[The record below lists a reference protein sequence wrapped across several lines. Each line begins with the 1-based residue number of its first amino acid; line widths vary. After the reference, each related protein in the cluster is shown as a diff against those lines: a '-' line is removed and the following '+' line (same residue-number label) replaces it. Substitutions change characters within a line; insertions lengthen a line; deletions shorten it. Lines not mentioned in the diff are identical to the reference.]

1 MSENY
6 CFKTP
11 FANQP
16 VKMAKTLLK
25 SSRQHFQPNVPL
37 ISNKLSSVSCLLVRS
52 EILGPLF
59 NTLTAAEMHSC
70 HNWQKLLQ
78 QVQTRLSSKAST
90 FLQVLL
96 HFRNLYKVSS
106 ILKKRS
112 PLQLQYVRS
121 YCFRKMWFFEYL
133 KTPVLEHPL
142 EINVL
147 RGPKHC

>member
-1 MSENY
+1 MSENS

-11 FANQP
+11 FANQR
-16 VKMAKTLLK
+16 VKVAKTLLK

-59 NTLTAAEMHSC
+59 NTLTAAEIHSF

-96 HFRNLYKVSS
+96 HFRNLYKVLS

-112 PLQLQYVRS
+112 PL
-121 YCFRKMWFFEYL
+121 
-133 KTPVLEHPL
+133 
-142 EINVL
+142 
-147 RGPKHC
+147 